1 LSRAFFANGFPMK
14 SNKRILAIALV
25 AVAVVLFWWR
35 QLSGPTV
42 NLRPTA
48 AVGEVLAGEVGRLLG
63 GRGTVVLLSRQPPED
78 GPNANRERIEAFASA
93 MKRRTTMTLAPTEWL
108 PRAPLGTMDLG
119 VVSPEQ
125 ILAALEKNPS
135 ANAFVIFSGLP
146 PYSPLLA
153 EKVAARSLI
162 LMAVCSYNAEVRRW
176 IESKAL
182 AVAVVPRF
190 DDPPTRKRAPKSA
203 PEWFEREFQ
212 LVTIETIA
220 RLPY

>member
-1 LSRAFFANGFPMK
+1 MK
-14 SNKRILAIALV
+14 PNKLIPAIAL
-25 AVAVVLFWWR
+25 AAVVVAILFWWS
-35 QLSGPTV
+35 QFSSPTV
-42 NLRPTA
+42 NLRPSA
-48 AVGEVLAGEVGRLLG
+48 AAGDVLAEEVGRLLG

-93 MKRRTTMTLAPTEWL
+93 MKRRPTVTLAPTEWL
-108 PRAPLGTMDLG
+108 PQPPLGTMDLG

-125 ILAALEKNPS
+125 ILAALEKNPK

-146 PYSPLLA
+146 PYSRPLA

-162 LMAVCSYNAEVRRW
+162 LMAVCGYNADVRRW
-176 IESKAL
+176 IESRAL

-190 DDPPTRKRAPKSA
+190 DDPPTGTPAPKTA
-203 PEWFEREFQ
+203 KEWFECEFQ
-212 LVTIETIA
+212 MVTLETIG

>member
-1 LSRAFFANGFPMK
+1 MEHRVNPGVQ
-14 SNKRILAIALV
+14 LV
-25 AVAVVLFWWR
+25 
-35 QLSGPTV
+35 P
-42 NLRPTA
+42 A

-63 GRGTVVLLSRQPPED
+63 GRGTVVLLSRQPPQD
-78 GPNANRERIEAFASA
+78 GPNANRERIEGFSSA
-93 MKRRTTMTLAPTEWL
+93 MKRRPTMTLAPTEWL

-125 ILAALEKNPS
+125 ILAALEKNPR
-135 ANAFVIFSGLP
+135 ANAVVIFSGLP

-162 LMAVCSYNAEVRRW
+162 LMAVCGYTVEVRRW

-190 DDPPTRKRAPKSA
+190 DDPPTGNRAPKSA
-203 PEWFEREFQ
+203 QEWFEREFQ
-212 LVTIETIA
+212 LVTIETIG